1 MMMTISAFDPADIRS
16 FVVAVAGPMALLI
29 ARLHK
34 VAERVAERDQRR
46 LDDKDALDIL
56 RLLQSTD
63 TSRLAATATRL
74 LEADIARD
82 VTREALVVLKDHF
95 TDARAAGPQ
104 MAGRPAGVLMPAD
117 EVAQSC
123 AALASDLLRTLE
135 ARA

>member
-63 TSRLAATATRL
+63 TSRLAATLCSR
-74 LEADIARD
+74 IISR
-82 VTREALVVLKDHF
+82 
-95 TDARAAGPQ
+95 
-104 MAGRPAGVLMPAD
+104 MPAPPGRKWL
-117 EVAQSC
+117 VARRVS
-123 AALASDLLRTLE
+123 
-135 ARA
+135 